1 MRAGFSSEAE
11 SNAAMNRLQSDR
23 AEGVWIEPNTITAG
37 AYLREWVGNG

>member
-1 MRAGFSSEAE
+1 MSHVFPRVLTRALPTAV
-11 SNAAMNRLQSDR
+11 R